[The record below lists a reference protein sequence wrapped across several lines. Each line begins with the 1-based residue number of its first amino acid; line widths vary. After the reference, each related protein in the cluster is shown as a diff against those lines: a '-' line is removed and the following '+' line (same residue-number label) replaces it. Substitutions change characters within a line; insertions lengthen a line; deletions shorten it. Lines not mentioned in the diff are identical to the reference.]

1 MFSIIK
7 IDNCGILKI
16 QNNYSHHLSRAVNTS
31 SARKHLWKPHLL
43 LRRWQG
49 LLSTALAAEWLAWKT
64 GLLAAAWLKQI
75 PGSRLLLQR
84 YMLLLIRLKYF
95 PVNRRWKISNG
106 GSLISVEKPYIEKR
120 QNPMATE
127 GMRNEW
133 ARPIFMSGSIE
144 GTHSYI
150 SVYVSVATHAC
161 VAVLAWLGWVECA
174 GQNNCIPPNVCLIPD
189 L

>member
-31 SARKHLWKPHLL
+31 SARKHLWKPQLL

-133 ARPIFMSGSIE
+133 ACCPIFVSGSIE

-161 VAVLAWLGWVECA
+161 VANLLGLVEWNVLVRIT
-174 GQNNCIPPNVCLIPD
+174 IPPNVCLIPD